1 MSSRSSFSHSAGPA
15 RCYRVIK
22 NKPYPKSRYCRGVP
36 DPKIRIY
43 DAGMKKYSVDAFPA
57 CVHLVSFEK
66 EQVSS
71 ESLEAG
77 RIAANKY
84 MVKNAGKDAFHLR
97 VRLHPFHVLRINKML
112 SCAGADRLQQGMRG
126 AFGKPQGV
134 ASRISIG
141 QVMLS
146 IRTKDVHAEK
156 AVEAFRRAKFKFP
169 GRQQIVQ
176 STNWGFTKF
185 KRDDYVKWKASGRA
199 LPDGVNTK
207 VLSHHGPLAARPVE
221 HIQDG
226 AAMKY
231 KRPLHD

>member
-1 MSSRSSFSHSAGPA
+1 
-15 RCYRVIK
+15 
-22 NKPYPKSRYCRGVP
+22 
-36 DPKIRIY
+36 
-43 DAGMKKYSVDAFPA
+43 
-57 CVHLVSFEK
+57 
-66 EQVSS
+66 
-71 ESLEAG
+71 
-77 RIAANKY
+77 

-146 IRTKDVHAEK
+146 IRTKDVHATK

-199 LPDGVNTK
+199 LPDGVNAK
-207 VLSHHGPLAARPVE
+207 VLSHHGLLVPRDRLNTSKKPRRWSTSDRCTKFSMVGRERERERERNLA
-221 HIQDG
+221 
-226 AAMKY
+226 Y
-231 KRPLHD
+231 